1 MFVFVRVARSILL
14 LKDFLYIR
22 KNLLVLMNQMWL
34 QTSVFNTDSKN
45 I

>member
-14 LKDFLYIR
+14 LKNFLSIR